1 MINDINKIPAQSPAE
16 RVCAG
21 EEEGG
26 SGNAVFATNGG
37 NEMKRASSDERTPE
51 VIGAEIRMYVD
62 AGRRVTLL
70 CGIEI
75 GRRLVEAKE
84 LLNHG
89 EWLPWLKRETDFSER
104 SAQNYMKV
112 FNSYSAAQLGL
123 FGPETNAQ
131 TFADLPISKALALL
145 SVPESEREDFAA
157 EVGAEA
163 ISVRELEARVR
174 ERTAEI
180 EAEKE
185 RLEKAHAV
193 ELHDAET
200 ALDEATEARD
210 AAEIARREAENAREA
225 AEIARRDAENDR
237 EAAEN
242 ARREAEETI
251 LRMKRE
257 IEEIEARPRDVAVE
271 RDEEAIAQ
279 AVQAERERLEGEKAG
294 AVAKAA
300 NDAADAERAKHR
312 EADKKAKEKIK
323 ALEEELRR
331 AGEQKAAA
339 EKTLEELKAK
349 AEAADRAGADSEALK
364 KQVEG
369 LQKQLALAAPEVS
382 AFKAAFDRAQ
392 GELVHAEMALK
403 EIRDEEIREKV
414 SRAFTAMLEGFL
426 ERVKG

>member
-1 MINDINKIPAQSPAE
+1 MIEERTLSVTGAGAGDSSPM
-16 RVCAG
+16 
-21 EEEGG
+21 GG
-26 SGNAVFATNGG
+26 AKAMGG
-37 NEMKRASSDERTPE
+37 AKERTPE

-62 AGRRVTLL
+62 AGRRVMTL
-70 CGIEI
+70 CAIEI

-104 SAQNYMKV
+104 SAQLYMQV
-112 FNSYSAAQLGL
+112 FNKVSAAQLSI
-123 FGPETNAQ
+123 FGPEAKAQ
-131 TFADLPISKALALL
+131 TFADLPISKTLALL
-145 SVPESEREDFAA
+145 SLPESEQERFME
-157 EVGAEA
+157 EVDVESL
-163 ISVRELEARVR
+163 SVRKLEALVK

-210 AAEIARREAENAREA
+210 AAEIARRQAENAREA

-279 AVQAERERLEGEKAG
+279 AVQAERERLEGERAG

-300 NDAADAERAKHR
+300 NDAADAERARHR

-339 EKTLEELKAK
+339 EKTLAELKAK
-349 AEAADRAGADSEALK
+349 AEAAERAGADSEALK

-392 GELVHAEMALK
+392 DELVHAEMALK
-403 EIRDEEIREKV
+403 EIRDEEIRVKV

-426 ERVKG
+426 ERAKE

>member
-1 MINDINKIPAQSPAE
+1 MIEERTLSVTGAGAGDSSPI
-16 RVCAG
+16 
-21 EEEGG
+21 GG
-26 SGNAVFATNGG
+26 AKAMGG
-37 NEMKRASSDERTPE
+37 AKERTPE

-157 EVGAEA
+157 EVGAET

-180 EAEKE
+180 EAEKATAE
-185 RLEKAHAV
+185 AAV
-193 ELHDAET
+193 KD
-200 ALDEATEARD
+200 ARD
-210 AAEIARREAENAREA
+210 ARWKAEKAREEA
-225 AEIARRDAENDR
+225 DTAR

-279 AVQAERERLEGEKAG
+279 AVQAERERLEGERAG

-323 ALEEELRR
+323 ALEEELKR

-339 EKTLEELKAK
+339 EKTLAELKAK

>member
-1 MINDINKIPAQSPAE
+1 MINDISKIPAQSPAE

-157 EVGAEA
+157 EVGAENL
-163 ISVRELEARVR
+163 SVRELEEKVR
-174 ERTAEI
+174 ERTDELRAAKE
-180 EAEKE
+180 EAEAAA
-185 RLEKAHAV
+185 RGAV
-193 ELHDAET
+193 AELKDAET
-200 ALDEATEARD
+200 ALNEATEARD
-210 AAEIARREAENAREA
+210 AAEI
-225 AEIARRDAENDR
+225 
-237 EAAEN
+237 

-279 AVQAERERLEGEKAG
+279 AVQAERERLEGERAG

-323 ALEEELRR
+323 VLEEELKR

-339 EKTLEELKAK
+339 EKTLAELKAK

-369 LQKQLALAAPEVS
+369 LQKQLALAAPSVS

-392 GELVHAEMALK
+392 DELVHAEMALK

-414 SRAFTAMLEGFL
+414 SRAFRAMLEGFL